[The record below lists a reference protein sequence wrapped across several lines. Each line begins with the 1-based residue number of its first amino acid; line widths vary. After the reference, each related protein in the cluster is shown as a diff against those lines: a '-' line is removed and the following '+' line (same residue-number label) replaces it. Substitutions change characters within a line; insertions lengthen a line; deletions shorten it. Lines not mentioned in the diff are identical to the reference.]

1 MAVNRANRPLLLE
14 ILASANRPPQ
24 LAAQNGSELV
34 ALAIQQMVH
43 PLLYQTLTESGALVD
58 LPESTRRTLAGACRK
73 TAQRNLSMRAATI
86 ELARAFQA
94 EAIPMVALKGT
105 HLAASVYS
113 QPALRHMSDLDALV
127 PAPQLAR
134 AVDIARALGFKSQ
147 RDFSVEHDVRI
158 LQHVTALYRHGVAL
172 ELHWNITPPGRKYSM
187 DPAALWRDTE
197 TIPSLPG
204 VYGLSP
210 ANLLMH
216 VCVHA
221 TLMHG
226 CETGLRPYTDI
237 AAIVVR
243 YRDRLDWA
251 ALVDEAERRGWKR
264 GMFLALLLAHRLL
277 GAGVPDDVLAD
288 ARRVTAISTLD
299 AAEELTWAFV
309 QAAPITRGASEFIDA
324 NWLGRWRLVRRRLGW
339 EPSQPGQGGAPLA
352 RRGWAAVKAVANI
365 VASNASSRRQWD
377 SSRAA
382 EIDRGRHH
390 RRTVRD
396 WLAESEI
403 K

>member
-1 MAVNRANRPLLLE
+1 MAVN
-14 ILASANRPPQ
+14 SANRKLLLGILTSAGRPAH

-34 ALAIQQMVH
+34 ALALQQMVH
-43 PLLYQTLTESGALVD
+43 PLLYQTLTESGALAD
-58 LPESTRRTLAGACRK
+58 LPESARRTLAGACRK
-73 TAQRNLSMRAATI
+73 TAQRNLSIRAATI
-86 ELARAFQA
+86 DLARSFQA

-113 QPALRHMSDLDALV
+113 QPALRHMSDLDVLV
-127 PAPQLAR
+127 PATRLAQ
-134 AVDIARALGFKSQ
+134 AVDIARAIGFKSQ

-158 LQHVTALYRHGVAL
+158 LQHVTALCRHGVSL
-172 ELHWNITPPGRKYSM
+172 ELHWNITPPARKYSI

-204 VYGLSP
+204 VYGLAP
-210 ANLLMH
+210 ADLLMH

-226 CETGLRPYTDI
+226 CETGLRPYADI

-251 ALVDEAERRGWKR
+251 TLVDEAERRGWKR
-264 GMFLALLLAHRLL
+264 GMFLALLLANRLL
-277 GAGVPDDVLAD
+277 GAGVPEDVLAD
-288 ARRVTAISTLD
+288 ARRVTAVSTLE

-309 QAAPITRGASEFIDA
+309 QAAPIARGTSEFIDA
-324 NWLGRWRLVRRRLGW
+324 NWRGRWRLVRRRLGW
-339 EPSQPGQGGAPLA
+339 EPFKQAQGAAGLA
-352 RRGWAAVKAVANI
+352 RRGWASVKAVANI

-382 EIDRGRHH
+382 EIDRGRQH